1 MQPIDAILFE
11 PVGCLAEFG
20 ADDFDVMIARIFGQ
34 RVACGRSGSEAYW
47 EFLNLLDGHLDRLTA
62 RDLASIEQYEME
74 AVARARVYEDVAPA
88 LAELKTLGII
98 SIVTSSLTAH
108 AVARFLDKCSIAGL
122 VTDVWN
128 FDTAGGVKHA
138 PLVRAVVA
146 RGLTP
151 ERVMFITDTAE
162 GLLTAKKAGVNAIL
176 MMNDP
181 DEAMKLTAHQPAG
194 GIVSLHELPD
204 FVRFVTAQ
212 RDRQGAPR
220 TR

>member
-20 ADDFDVMIARIFGQ
+20 ADEFDVMMARIFGQ

-47 EFLNLLDGHLDRLTA
+47 NFLNVMDEQFDRLTA
-62 RDLASIEQYEME
+62 PDRASIEEYELE

-88 LAELKTLGII
+88 LAELKHLGIV
-98 SIVTSSLTAH
+98 SIVASSLSAR
-108 AVARFLDKCSIAGL
+108 AVTRFVDNCSIGGL
-122 VTDVWN
+122 VADAWSA
-128 FDTAGGVKHA
+128 DAAGGVKHA
-138 PLVRAVVA
+138 PLVKAVAARALA
-146 RGLTP
+146 P

-162 GLLTAKKAGVNAIL
+162 GLLTAKKAGVNAVL

-181 DEAMKLTAHQPAG
+181 DEAMKLTAHDPAG

-204 FVRFVTAQ
+204 FVRFVMAQ
-212 RDRQGAPR
+212 PDRQASR